1 MDDRRTDRQ
10 GRTGDSQKDGLLTM
24 DNKQR
29 TVNGRQTDKV
39 ELTTVKKLEWTAD
52 SGQQTKNC

>member
-1 MDDRRTDRQ
+1 MDDRRTGRQ
-10 GRTGDSQKDGLLTM
+10 GRTDDSQKDGLLTM